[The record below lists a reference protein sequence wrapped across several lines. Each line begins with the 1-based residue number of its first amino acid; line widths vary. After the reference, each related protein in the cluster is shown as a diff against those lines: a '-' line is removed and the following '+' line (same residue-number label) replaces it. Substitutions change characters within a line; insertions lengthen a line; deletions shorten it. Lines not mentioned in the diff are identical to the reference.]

1 MFKHIAHV
9 FLYEFRRNF
18 RRRGYLFTTF
28 GIPLIAF
35 VVYFAYQGINAIN
48 SRNASSPSS
57 SIAGAS
63 QAITST
69 AEIFKGISRA
79 GYVDMTGMFPDPGN
93 LRSKLSHYADEDAA
107 KADLNAG
114 KIDLYYVIPS
124 DYFSTGDVTLVMPR
138 LNLGQVSS
146 DPVRRLLLGQLSQG
160 IDRNLFSRLVD
171 PVTVQE
177 INLQRDATGKTQ
189 TNFSADF
196 AVAYLFAILLMLA
209 VFTTNGYMMQ
219 TVIEEKETRLI
230 EILISSMRPTQ
241 LLAGKILALG
251 LLGFLQIVV
260 WIVGIVWLGRLAA
273 GSGLT
278 ALMALIS
285 LNLTPMQVL
294 LFLVYFVFG
303 YLFFAAAYGMVGA
316 ISASMQEGPQFA
328 VFFTLP
334 AAIPLYFISLF
345 TTSPD
350 SPLPVILSLIPVT
363 APLSM
368 VMRIS
373 ITTVPAW
380 QIAVSLVLLIV
391 LDVVMIWLAGRLFRV
406 QTLLAGQAPKLRD
419 IPRLLRG

>member
-1 MFKHIAHV
+1 MFRHIAHV

-35 VVYFAYQGINAIN
+35 VVYFGYQAVNSIN
-48 SRNASSPSS
+48 SRNSTAN
-57 SIAGAS
+57 AVADAS
-63 QAITST
+63 QGLAST
-69 AEIFKGISRA
+69 AEIFKGIKRA
-79 GYVDMTGMFPDPGN
+79 GYVDLTGQFPDPGD
-93 LRSKLSHYADEDAA
+93 LKSKLVRYDDETSAQ
-107 KADLNAG
+107 ADLTAG
-114 KIDLYYVIPS
+114 KIDLYYVIPT
-124 DYFSTGDVTLVMPR
+124 DYIKTGDVTLVMPR
-138 LNLGQVSS
+138 LNLGQISS
-146 DPVRRLLLGQLSQG
+146 DPVRRLLLGELSKG
-160 IDRNLFSRLVD
+160 IDHNLFSRLVD
-171 PVTVQE
+171 PVTIRE
-177 INLQRDATGKTQ
+177 INLQRDASGKTQ
-189 TNFSADF
+189 TNFGADF

-251 LLGFLQIVV
+251 LLGLLQIVV
-260 WIVGIVWLGRLAA
+260 WLVAIIGFGRLAA

-278 ALMALIS
+278 ALAALVS
-285 LNLTPMQVL
+285 LNLSPMQVM
-294 LFLVYFVFG
+294 LFLVYFVLG

-316 ISASMQEGPQFA
+316 ISTSMQEGPQFA

-350 SPLPVILSLIPVT
+350 SPLPVILSLFPVT

-391 LDVVMIWLAGRLFRV
+391 LDTVMIWLAGRMFRV

>member
-1 MFKHIAHV
+1 MFRHIAHV

-35 VVYFAYQGINAIN
+35 VIYFGYQAIN
-48 SRNASSPSS
+48 TINNRNAANPGSPA
-57 SIAGAS
+57 AGAS
-63 QAITST
+63 QALSST
-69 AEIFKGISRA
+69 AEMFKGISKA
-79 GYVDMTGMFPDPGN
+79 GYVDLTGLFSDPGDLKN
-93 LRSKLSHYADEDAA
+93 KLTRYDDEASA
-107 KADLNAG
+107 QADLTAA
-114 KIDLYYVIPS
+114 KIDLYYVIPT
-124 DYFSTGDVTLVMPR
+124 DYLKTGDVTLVMPR
-138 LNLGQVSS
+138 LNLGQISS
-146 DPVRRLLLGQLSQG
+146 APVRRLLLGQLSQG
-160 IDRNLFSRLVD
+160 IDHNLFNRLVD
-171 PVTVQE
+171 PVNIRE
-177 INLQRDATGKTQ
+177 INLQRDSSGKTQ
-189 TNFSADF
+189 TNFGADF

-241 LLAGKILALG
+241 LLAGKILAMG

-260 WIVGIVWLGRLAA
+260 WLLAIVWLGRLAA
-273 GSGLT
+273 GSGIT

-294 LFLVYFVFG
+294 LFLLYFVFG

-316 ISASMQEGPQFA
+316 ISTSMQEGPQFA

-350 SPLPVILSLIPVT
+350 SALPVILSLIPVT

-380 QIAVSLVLLIV
+380 QIIVSLILLV
-391 LDVVMIWLAGRLFRV
+391 ALDAVMIWLAGRMFRV